1 MKNNRN
7 SLIVAIMV
15 IFSSMMIHDAMALSD
30 IFNVANGDWA
40 VAANWSIGT
49 VPTAADSVF
58 IRQGRIANISTDV
71 GSITTFNIGD
81 SAASYP
87 PGTGTL
93 NINSGGKLVVST
105 DGNLGRAV
113 LGSIGILNL
122 NGGTLQVGDATGS
135 MRILVGLD
143 ATPDKFTQG
152 LLNISGGTFI
162 GRLLIG
168 STGVAGATN
177 IDIVTITGS
186 NATIGCTSTSGS
198 ALEVRETG
206 VIKFVFG
213 ANGIST
219 MDYGA
224 SGVGGQATFVAGSQI
239 IVDGAAYTGGDAT
252 FNLIKAGVLG
262 TQNATVILTNCN
274 AGTTYSWNTTTDILS
289 VNMKSAITKSLK
301 LIIVQ

>member
-1 MKNNRN
+1 MKKDRN
-7 SLIVAIMV
+7 GLIIAI
-15 IFSSMMIHDAMALSD
+15 ILAFSSMAVQNGMAASD
-30 IFNVANGDWA
+30 IFSVANGDWA
-40 VAANWSIGT
+40 DPDSWSLGY
-49 VPTAADSVF
+49 VPGAADTAF
-58 IRQGRIANISTDV
+58 LRQGRTANISTDV

-81 SAASYP
+81 NAVSYP

-93 NINSGGKLVVST
+93 NINNGKLVVSS
-105 DGNLGRAV
+105 DGNLGRAT

-135 MRILVGLD
+135 MRIMVGLD

-177 IDIVTITGS
+177 VDMVTISGS
-186 NATIGCTSTSGS
+186 TATIGCTSTSGS

-206 VIKFVFG
+206 KIKFVFS
-213 ANGIST
+213 ATGIST

-224 SGVGGQATFVAGSQI
+224 SGVGGTATFVAGSQI

-252 FNLIKAGVLG
+252 FDLIKAGVLG
-262 TQNATVILTNCN
+262 TQNATVTLTNCN

-289 VNMKSAITKSLK
+289 VNMKGALVKSLK
-301 LIIVQ
+301 LMMIQ